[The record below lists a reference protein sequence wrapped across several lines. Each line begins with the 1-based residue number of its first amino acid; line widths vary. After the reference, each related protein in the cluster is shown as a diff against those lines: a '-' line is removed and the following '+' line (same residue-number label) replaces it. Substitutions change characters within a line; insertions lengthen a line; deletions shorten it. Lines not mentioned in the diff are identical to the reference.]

1 MENLTP
7 HSTLNQKNKSGNHGI
22 WWHENDPGPLET
34 TPYIRQYGSMKFS
47 KVRMDETM
55 FPHLNDGIE
64 IHFVNSGKYKW
75 VVEGNEIELLPD
87 NLSITAPWQLNGSP
101 GGKMDIGE
109 ITWIVIKPEQYAIN
123 TPLQLGSWTRL
134 SKEFQES
141 LGNLLIHEGA
151 IVIKKAK
158 IFKKYFVELK
168 KELTNQ
174 QSGFEIMVG
183 NIIENLFI
191 ELHRNLS
198 FRKQKIEHED
208 SFIEKLN
215 QIINADLN
223 KKWVID
229 DLAHQFGMGKT
240 KFTKEVKELSGYP
253 PNSYIIN
260 LKIEKAI
267 DLMKDDQTSL
277 SDIAY
282 ACGFS
287 SLQHFTSIFSQ
298 RIGISP
304 GKYKKTRPPQQH
316 T

>member
-1 MENLTP
+1 MESPAQTNMR
-7 HSTLNQKNKSGNHGI
+7 NEKNKSGNQGF
-22 WWHENDPGPLET
+22 WWHKDNPGPLKNL
-34 TPYIRQYGSMKFS
+34 PYIRQYGSMKFS

-55 FPHLNDGIE
+55 YPHLNDGIE

-75 VVEGNEIELLPD
+75 VVEGQEIELLPD
-87 NLSITAPWQLNGSP
+87 NLSVTAPWQLNGSP
-101 GGKMDIGE
+101 KGKMDIGE
-109 ITWIVIKPEQYAIN
+109 ISWVVIKPEEYSVR
-123 TPLQLGSWTRL
+123 TPLNLGSWTKL
-134 SKEFQES
+134 SKTFQES
-141 LGNLLIHEGA
+141 LGSMLISENA
-151 IVIKKAK
+151 IVLEKAK

-191 ELHRNLS
+191 DLHRHLS
-198 FRKQKIEHED
+198 FQKQKNEQGD
-208 SFIEKLN
+208 DFIGKLN
-215 QIINADLN
+215 QIIHEDFN
-223 KKWVID
+223 KKWIID

-240 KFTKEVKELSGYP
+240 KFTNEVKELTGYP

-267 DLMKDDQTSL
+267 DLIKNEESNL
-277 SDIAY
+277 SDIAF

-304 GKYKKTRPPQQH
+304 GKYKRSEQ
-316 T
+316 